1 MVCEALPSAVGAVSL
16 RLREGRM
23 TAVAGGLCPI
33 ALGEELL
40 LLWGVGYG
48 VCGNALSD
56 RM

>member
-1 MVCEALPSAVGAVSL
+1 
-16 RLREGRM
+16 M